1 MKTGFVN
8 INTIVEYVKNALANW
23 PSLNPHEQ
31 EGLNGEQF
39 KRDREFLEEALEE
52 YEMAITNPEMRERV
66 SREMIGND
74 PYCWCVLPEFDKF
87 EQADFDAVT
96 IEWGDFETVTVPL
109 LY

>member
-8 INTIVEYVKNALANW
+8 INAIVEYVKNALATW
-23 PSLNPHEQ
+23 PSLNPYEQ
-31 EGLNGEQF
+31 DNLDGTPF

-66 SREMIGND
+66 SREMIGSD

-87 EQADFDAVT
+87 EADECEAVT
-96 IEWGDFETVTVPL
+96 IEWGDFEEVTVPL

>member
-8 INTIVEYVKNALANW
+8 INTIIEYVKNALATW
-23 PSLNPHEQ
+23 PSLNPYEQ
-31 EGLNGEQF
+31 LNEDGSPWF
-39 KRDREFLEEALEE
+39 RDREFLEEALAE

-66 SREMIGND
+66 SREMIGDD

-87 EQADFDAVT
+87 EQAGFDAVT
-96 IEWGDFETVTVPL
+96 IEWGDGEEVTVSL